1 MEHVSSPSGGDML
14 METRQLCRT
23 FTSAAGPVQALKG
36 ITMAVPP
43 HKLTVLNGKS
53 GSGKTT
59 LLNLLGTLD
68 YPTEGQVFFEGQEIS
83 ALREPARDKIRRTRF
98 GFVFQ
103 SVALMSS
110 MTALE
115 NVEFGLRVAG
125 CPAAGRR
132 QRALECLEYVGLSK
146 RAGHLPQEMSGGE
159 QQRVAIARAIA
170 HRPAVIFADEP
181 TAQLDSTMG
190 LQVVAVFKKLIET
203 QGTTVLMTTHD
214 PDLMQIADRVYT
226 LQDGQLIQSA
236 SDQEAVG
243 GTV

>member
-1 MEHVSSPSGGDML
+1 MEREFEAPKDEAL
-14 METRQLCRT
+14 IKTLRLCRD
-23 FTSAAGPVQALKG
+23 FTTAAGTVHALKEVSLE
-36 ITMAVPP
+36 IPSNR
-43 HKLTVLNGKS
+43 LTILNGKS

-59 LLNLLGTLD
+59 LINLLGALD
-68 YPTEGQVFFEGQEIS
+68 YPTSGQVLFEGEDIS
-83 ALREPARDKIRRTRF
+83 SMRETLRDKIRRTKI

-125 CPAAGRR
+125 CPPAGRR

-146 RAGHLPQEMSGGE
+146 RADHLPQEMSGGE

-170 HRPAVIFADEP
+170 HRPAAVFADEP

-190 LQVVAVFKKLIET
+190 LQVIAVFKKLIEE
-203 QGTTVLMTTHD
+203 QGATVIMTTHD
-214 PDLMQIADRVYT
+214 PDLMQIADRLYT
-226 LQDGQLIQSA
+226 LQDGELIGNA
-236 SDQEAVG
+236 G
-243 GTV
+243 GLS